1 MNSWLGY
8 RSHFVRNMC
17 SLKLS
22 MFEKVVFGALL
33 LVLAINVADA
43 VQRGGLDNQQTAA
56 GKDTQAQAEWMA
68 QNPEEK

>member
-43 VQRGGLDNQQTAA
+43 IQRGGVDA
-56 GKDTQAQAEWMA
+56 TQAATAKDAPTHAEWMA
-68 QNPEEK
+68 QNPEGK